1 LLFLIPTNNFNLGA
15 GLCTT
20 VGSDSF
26 GKQAA
31 IPRGSTVDFY
41 ANPAI
46 LYFTVTLTAFSMSCK
61 PVNSGDWVKKLLKNK
76 NKVHFLDID
85 LEFGGGKYFAS
96 LRLSRGYRG
105 ILEVVMHLFI
115 TKCAIYLAYILVAR
129 ACVANKMSSHSQS
142 LIQ

>member
-1 LLFLIPTNNFNLGA
+1 
-15 GLCTT
+15 
-20 VGSDSF
+20 
-26 GKQAA
+26 
-31 IPRGSTVDFY
+31 
-41 ANPAI
+41 
-46 LYFTVTLTAFSMSCK
+46 MSCK

-76 NKVHFLDID
+76 NKVQFLDID

-115 TKCAIYLAYILVAR
+115 TKCTIYLAYILVAR